1 MAQQRFV
8 VSMLQRVEWQ
18 RLLAPLG
25 QGGLCV
31 DQHAK
36 HCVGGRLS
44 RAKGEILP
52 VEAQCLLV
60 WAMQKDNNILA
71 AKLLEH

>member
-25 QGGLCV
+25 QGGLDGPLRPVPGSDCPHRV
-31 DQHAK
+31 PSARGTLLRDSALLA
-36 HCVGGRLS
+36 GGVPQDAS
-44 RAKGEILP
+44 
-52 VEAQCLLV
+52 
-60 WAMQKDNNILA
+60 
-71 AKLLEH
+71 